1 MKPRGAP
8 WLLAWSAVAFI
19 ALPVHADTRPSRWEK
34 IRDPARADAVAL
46 HEAVHKRLLAT
57 TMTGLDLGERGRAL
71 AMLEAERSMR
81 PLDPLLQ
88 FDLGF
93 VYFLLENHVRAAEVY
108 QQALKAFPDHPAA
121 EQAWLRLAFACGHLG
136 DHACERHAY
145 EEVLRRETEQTR
157 RATPTLNHAETAMH
171 LGELQEAIAGYR
183 EALRLAGRM
192 AASETTPLAAWGLAV
207 ALDRAGDT
215 LEAEKQARFAIELE
229 TSMGLPRLLR
239 SRDVFFVPA
248 YEVNWYEGLGAIARA
263 RVAASV
269 TDALA
274 LWSEAERAF
283 QAYVNAAKNKGDRWL
298 PLAKERLARA
308 SAERARL
315 ETSPQRGK
323 SAKTPENEEF
333 DL

>member
-1 MKPRGAP
+1 MIPRATPRG
-8 WLLAWSAVAFI
+8 LALSAFLGAVGLC
-19 ALPVHADTRPSRWEK
+19 ALPARADTPPSRWEK

-46 HEAVHKRLLAT
+46 HEAVHKRLLST

-88 FDLGF
+88 FDLAF

-108 QQALKAFPDHPAA
+108 QKALKAFPDHPAA

-145 EEVLRRETEQTR
+145 EEVLRRETEQAR

-171 LGELQEAIAGYR
+171 LGELHEAIAGYR

-192 AASETTPLAAWGLAV
+192 AATETTP
-207 ALDRAGDT
+207 
-215 LEAEKQARFAIELE
+215 LE

-248 YEVNWYEGLGAIARA
+248 YEVNWYEGLGALARA
-263 RVAASV
+263 RVATSV

-274 LWSEAERAF
+274 HWSEAERAF
-283 QAYVNAAKNKGDRWL
+283 QAYVSAAKNKGDRWL
-298 PLAKERLARA
+298 SLAKERLARA

-315 ETSPQRGK
+315 ETSPHRGT
-323 SAKTPENEEF
+323 SAKTPENAEF